1 MDLQNGGTDRRGY
14 EEDDVQVDNR
24 IDSNENSINAHQ
36 RAKALKRSKKQN
48 SDLEIDPA
56 Q

>member
-1 MDLQNGGTDRRGY
+1 MDK
-14 EEDDVQVDNR
+14 

-36 RAKALKRSKKQN
+36 RAKALKRNKINKGQG

>member
-1 MDLQNGGTDRRGY
+1 MDIQQNGPVE
-14 EEDDVQVDNR
+14 EEDIQ
-24 IDSNENSINAHQ
+24 IEKLDSNENSINAHQ
-36 RAKALKRSKKQN
+36 RAKALKRNKINKGQG